1 MSVKPVLKMI
11 IVNIHMNGNAV
22 NVGRKIMQLDE
33 SELDLLWHCVFN
45 EINRHLRNGG
55 EPLDEKFE
63 RLDDILIKIRK
74 EMKCY

>member
-63 RLDDILIKIRK
+63 RLDDILMKIRK
-74 EMKCY
+74 EMKC

>member
-74 EMKCY
+74 EMK

>member
-45 EINRHLRNGG
+45 EINRHLTNGG

-74 EMKCY
+74 EMK